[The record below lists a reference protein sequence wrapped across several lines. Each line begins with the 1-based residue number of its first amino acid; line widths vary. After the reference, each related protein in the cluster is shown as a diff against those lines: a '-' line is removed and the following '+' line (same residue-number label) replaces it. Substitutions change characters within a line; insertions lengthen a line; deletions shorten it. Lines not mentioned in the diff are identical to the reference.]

1 MTNLLGSLETA
12 RQSLNA
18 QRRGLM
24 VTGHNIANV
33 NTPNYAREQVEIAI
47 DVRGHS
53 QSGSNVT
60 KVTQV
65 RDKILES
72 RLFDR
77 ETDILRSLP
86 PQLRLAKYSLINS
99 LWLASLMSPIF
110 TVVQ

>member
-33 NTPNYAREQVEIAI
+33 NTPNYSRERVDIAI

-60 KVTQV
+60 QVTQV
-65 RDKILES
+65 RNKILENRLRQS
-72 RLFDR
+72 IQESSSWSTQSDQMQQIERLF
-77 ETDILRSLP
+77 TDLDVGGVSGAL
-86 PQLRLAKYSLINS
+86 
-99 LWLASLMSPIF
+99 
-110 TVVQ
+110 